1 MSERKETN
9 RLSFG
14 EEEGKVWV
22 IIKSGREKQG
32 RVAVLLYVVFIL
44 LCSAL
49 ISDIS
54 EDEEFITIILPL
66 VVVGL
71 LTMLVLFRF
80 FGWYFFGR
88 ELFTI
93 DGNFLSYSLK
103 FGNHITTTQK
113 HKYKRLSVRVDRIK
127 HNEQELMGRL
137 VFLETTHK
145 GGVSVEVLHS
155 TFIAKREHLLA
166 FISFYENHKTKR
178 AVITQFA
185 KEISLN

>member
-22 IIKSGREKQG
+22 LIRSGREREG
-32 RVAVLLYVVFIL
+32 RVAVFLYVVFII

-54 EDEEFITIILPL
+54 EDEEVITVILPL
-66 VVVGL
+66 AVVGIL
-71 LTMLVLFRF
+71 IMLVLFRF

-93 DGNFLSYSLK
+93 DGNSLSYSLK
-103 FGNHITTTQK
+103 FGNHISSTQE

-127 HNEQELMGRL
+127 NNDKELMGRL

-155 TFIAKREHLLA
+155 SFIAKREQLLA
-166 FISFYENHKTKR
+166 FISFFENHKTKR

-185 KEISLN
+185 NEISLN